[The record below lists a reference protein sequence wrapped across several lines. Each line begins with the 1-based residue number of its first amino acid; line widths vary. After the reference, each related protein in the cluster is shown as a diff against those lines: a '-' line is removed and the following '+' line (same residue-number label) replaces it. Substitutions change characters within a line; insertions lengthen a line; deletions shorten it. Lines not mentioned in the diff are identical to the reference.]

1 MDQYSNQNQ
10 VHLSPIS
17 SLIFLIVLIVGF
29 SISIPDL
36 KSAMGTAVTIWI
48 ITLIIAWIISAS
60 VKTASQW
67 ERVII
72 LRLGKFSRISG
83 PGIFFMI
90 PILENIPYWVDI
102 RTVSIPI
109 KAEQTL
115 TKDNVPVSVEAILFW
130 RVVDTKMAGLEVENY
145 KSSVVLAAQTA
156 LRDVIGKSELS
167 QVLSER
173 EVIDETLKDVIAKR
187 VNPWG
192 IEVISVEI
200 RDVIIPESL
209 QNAMSQKAQA
219 EREREARVILGD
231 SERIIAKSFEEAA
244 KQYKDN
250 PVALHLRAMNML
262 FEGLKEKGAL
272 MVIPSS
278 ALDSM
283 NIGAIS
289 GLTSIEKEFNN
300 HKK

>member
-1 MDQYSNQNQ
+1 MDN
-10 VHLSPIS
+10 LC
-17 SLIFLIVLIVGF
+17 F
-29 SISIPDL
+29 S
-36 KSAMGTAVTIWI
+36 
-48 ITLIIAWIISAS
+48 
-60 VKTASQW
+60 KTASQW

-173 EVIDETLKDVIAKR
+173 EVIDETLKDVIAK
-187 VNPWG
+187 
-192 IEVISVEI
+192 
-200 RDVIIPESL
+200 
-209 QNAMSQKAQA
+209 
-219 EREREARVILGD
+219 
-231 SERIIAKSFEEAA
+231 KS
-244 KQYKDN
+244 K
-250 PVALHLRAMNML
+250 
-262 FEGLKEKGAL
+262 
-272 MVIPSS
+272 
-278 ALDSM
+278 SM
-283 NIGAIS
+283 GY
-289 GLTSIEKEFNN
+289 
-300 HKK
+300 